1 MTQQPQFASPAAPS
15 EGIDFNQLRG
25 SLLLIKVVFL
35 EDHIPNV
42 NSKPG
47 EKSPAIRADV
57 TVLDGQFA
65 GKEYADALIFP
76 KVMQGQLRSRVG
88 QLVLGRL
95 GQGQAKAGQSA
106 PWKLDPATPADEQ
119 IAGQWVTRKATPQ
132 VSPVQHQQT
141 SQPPF

>member
-1 MTQQPQFASPAAPS
+1 MTQFASPAAPS
-15 EGIDFNQLRG
+15 EGLDFNELQG

-42 NSKPG
+42 NTKPG

-57 TVLDGQFA
+57 TVLDGRSA

-95 GQGQAKAGQSA
+95 GQGHAKPGQSA
-106 PWKLDPATPADEQ
+106 PWKLDPASEADTRVAEEFMRRKSTPAVQ
-119 IAGQWVTRKATPQ
+119 S
-132 VSPVQHQQT
+132 VSS